1 MQKGSE
7 DLGVVIIHDSDYN
20 IPTVQLDAEGIESKD
35 LDKV

>member
-7 DLGVVIIHDSDYN
+7 DLGVVIIHEREYH
-20 IPTVQLDAEGIESKD
+20 ILTVQLDAEGIESKD